1 MESSDRLLAIIKR
14 LFDSNLTTQCYQ
26 LPARKATL
34 EELESVHSTTY
45 CQFFA
50 GDPSARQK
58 LESSIQLSELP
69 IKSYVRMAC
78 GGVGIDSDTTFN
90 ETFTWS
96 AVRAAAGCVIDL
108 ASLVAKNKLKNGF
121 AIVRPPGHHAEHQQ
135 PMGFCFFNNVAIAAK
150 QLKAK
155 HGIGRILILGGY

>member
-1 MESSDRLLAIIKR
+1 
-14 LFDSNLTTQCYQ
+14 
-26 LPARKATL
+26 
-34 EELESVHSTTY
+34 
-45 CQFFA
+45 
-50 GDPSARQK
+50 
-58 LESSIQLSELP
+58 
-69 IKSYVRMAC
+69 MAC

-90 ETFTWS
+90 ESFTWS

-150 QLKAK
+150 QLKSK
-155 HGIGRILILGGY
+155 HGVRRILILGMDLFGFKEQF